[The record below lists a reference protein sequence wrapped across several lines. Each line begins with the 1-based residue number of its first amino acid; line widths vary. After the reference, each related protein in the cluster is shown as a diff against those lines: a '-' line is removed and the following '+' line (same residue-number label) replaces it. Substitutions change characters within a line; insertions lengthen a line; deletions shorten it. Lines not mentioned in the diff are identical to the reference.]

1 MESNGL
7 AVSEGAAPAQLA
19 ADMPLQPSNGIS
31 NGEFLWQSI
40 CVVMSSANEMVDEI
54 ALYDRQIRLWGM
66 KAQEKIRNANILLIT
81 MKGLGNE
88 IAKNLVLAGIG
99 AITIVDH
106 EVVAEVDLGT
116 QFLITEEHVGVNR
129 ALAASDALRRLN
141 PRVQVTVDVDDIR
154 LKGPSFFQPFSVV
167 IATDVDSSTL
177 NVINTATRLN
187 NRPFYAAGSQGMY
200 GFIFADLIEHDYV
213 LERQKSNRDTRIGP
227 ETRTRSVVAVASKK
241 EDNNAEQVTKRELYS
256 TWLLA
261 SDVAPL
267 PTEITSRSIRRRAVT
282 PALGCFRALWE
293 FTQLHGRNPSQNNHD
308 DLAQFTLLAGQKHA
322 ALGLPSETMK
332 SDFLRSFLQ
341 NIGSEVAPV
350 TALLGG
356 QLAQDVI
363 NVLGQNKQPI
373 QNMVVFDGEAME
385 ASQYALHC
393 DGEIGSKLLDAA
405 PQAMQMGNGNGIPAM
420 VALDPSQVITL
431 D

>member
-1 MESNGL
+1 
-7 AVSEGAAPAQLA
+7 
-19 ADMPLQPSNGIS
+19 
-31 NGEFLWQSI
+31 
-40 CVVMSSANEMVDEI
+40 
-54 ALYDRQIRLWGM
+54 M

-106 EVVAEVDLGT
+106 EVVTEVDLGA
-116 QFLITEEHVGVNR
+116 QFLITDEHIGLNR

-141 PRVQVTVDVDDIR
+141 PRVQVTVDMDDIR
-154 LKGPSFFQPFSVV
+154 LKGPSYFQPFSVV
-167 IATDVDSSTL
+167 IATDLDSSTL

-187 NRPFYAAGSQGMY
+187 NRPFYAAGSNGMY

-213 LERQKSNRDTRIGP
+213 LERQKSNRDTRLGP
-227 ETRTRSVVAVASKK
+227 ETRTRSVVAVTTKK
-241 EDNNAEQVTKRELYS
+241 EDPNVEQVTKRELYS

-267 PTEITSRSIRRRAVT
+267 PKEITSRPKFRRAVT
-282 PALGCFRALWE
+282 PALSCLRALWE
-293 FTQLHGRNPSQNNHD
+293 FTQLHGRCPNQNDHG
-308 DLAQFTLLAGQKHA
+308 DLAQFTLLAGQKHS
-322 ALGLPSETMK
+322 ALGLPSETMR
-332 SDFLRSFLQ
+332 SAFLRSFLQ
-341 NIGSEVAPV
+341 NIGCEVAPV

-373 QNMVVFDGEAME
+373 QNLVVFDGEAME
-385 ASQYALHC
+385 ANQYALHC
-393 DGEIGSKLLDAA
+393 EGELGAKLLDAA
-405 PQAMQMGNGNGIPAM
+405 PQAMYTGANGNGNGVPVVPA
-420 VALDPSQVITL
+420 VDPSEVISL

>member
-1 MESNGL
+1 M
-7 AVSEGAAPAQLA
+7 
-19 ADMPLQPSNGIS
+19 
-31 NGEFLWQSI
+31 
-40 CVVMSSANEMVDEI
+40 
-54 ALYDRQIRLWGM
+54 R
-66 KAQEKIRNANILLIT
+66 AQEKIRNANILLIT

-106 EVVAEVDLGT
+106 ESVTEVDLGA
-116 QFLITEEHVGVNR
+116 QFLITEEHIGLNR

-141 PRVQVTVDVDDIR
+141 PRVQVTVDMDDIR
-154 LKGPSFFQPFSVV
+154 LKGPSYFQPFSVV
-167 IATDVDSSTL
+167 IATDLDSSTL

-187 NRPFYAAGSQGMY
+187 NRPFYAAGSNGMY
-200 GFIFADLIEHDYV
+200 GFVFADLIEHDYV
-213 LERQKSNRDTRIGP
+213 LERQKSNRDTRVGR
-227 ETRTRSVVAVASKK
+227 ETRTRSVVAVTTKK
-241 EDNNAEQVTKRELYS
+241 EDPNVEQVTKRELYS

-267 PTEITSRSIRRRAVT
+267 PKEITSRPKFRRAVT
-282 PALGCFRALWE
+282 PALSCLRALWE
-293 FTQLHGRNPSQNNHD
+293 FTQLHGRAPNQNDHN
-308 DLAQFTLLAGQKHA
+308 DLAQFTLIAGQKHS

-332 SDFLRSFLQ
+332 SAFLRSFLQ
-341 NIGSEVAPV
+341 NIGCEVAPV

-373 QNMVVFDGEAME
+373 QNMVVFDGEAIE
-385 ASQYALHC
+385 ANQYALHC
-393 DGEIGSKLLDAA
+393 EGELGAKLLDAA
-405 PQAMQMGNGNGIPAM
+405 PQAMDMAANGNRIGNGVPVLPA
-420 VALDPSQVITL
+420 VDPSEVISL